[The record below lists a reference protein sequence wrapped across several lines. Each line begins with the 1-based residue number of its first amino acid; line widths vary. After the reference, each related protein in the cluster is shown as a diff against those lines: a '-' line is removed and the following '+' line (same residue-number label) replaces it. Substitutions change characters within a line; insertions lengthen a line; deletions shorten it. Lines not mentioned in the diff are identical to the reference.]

1 MPLRSVRII
10 VRSASLSQGA
20 SSGEPY
26 QIHQAS
32 SQTNPIAPN
41 TTKAVRQSKELTSA
55 AVRMAPTAGPAEEPP
70 LNKVVTK
77 PRSRSGNHWRIAPP
91 QAGNVVASLAPITS
105 RASRMV
111 TKLPAAAVSAVA
123 VDQMVMPPP
132 IMFLMPTRSTSN
144 PSGTRHTT

>member
-1 MPLRSVRII
+1 M
-10 VRSASLSQGA
+10 
-20 SSGEPY
+20 
-26 QIHQAS
+26 
-32 SQTNPIAPN
+32 
-41 TTKAVRQSKELTSA
+41 RQLNELTSA

-105 RASRMV
+105 RAARMV

-123 VDQMVMPPP
+123 VDQIAMPPP
-132 IMFLMPTRSTSN
+132 TMFLMPIRSTRS
-144 PSGTRHTT
+144 PSGTRQTT